1 MFSSR
6 LECEVSMWLLADG
19 LVSFSD
25 GVCAF
30 LGSEPS
36 LFWLGK
42 SKPFTLWR
50 GKIKPVYVV
59 PVGIWSLVVEK
70 RKKPLCLEGVC
81 GGEIPLYIYI
91 YLYTYIRVY
100 VCMYSY
106 ICVYMYVYVYTYIY
120 VYIRIYIYIHIYI
133 YIYIYIYI
141 HIYIY
146 IYIYIYICIHIHL
159 YQSLGTTKQ
168 TIT

>member
-91 YLYTYIRVY
+91 YLYTYVKI
-100 VCMYSY
+100 
-106 ICVYMYVYVYTYIY
+106 YTLILLCIY
-120 VYIRIYIYIHIYI
+120 FYIYI
-133 YIYIYIYI
+133 YIYIYIYMCVHMYVCMYI
-141 HIYIY
+141 CVYIY
-146 IYIYIYICIHIHL
+146 VCVY
-159 YQSLGTTKQ
+159 K
-168 TIT
+168 